1 MSVRN
6 LNKIT
11 NQLILN
17 YDQRFNKN
25 YNKIVEINSS
35 IMNKEELIIKENLEL
50 KKKEIT
56 ISLLKLSIFFIFL
69 FGVVLVM
76 HALKKID
83 TKKLIIFTIILFVI
97 FLIVARLYAVSL
109 FTGISTEDR
118 INNMKVYMNNYVGD
132 AISEELD
139 LSCPSTC
146 TADNPPPPNTVDI
159 SGYASPTLNID
170 PQTNVWKYGDI
181 PEDLYTS
188 SKVPPSDFYA
198 NPMDIPYYR
207 QTIEEELYNAP
218 KPFFGAVNPVSTYYQ
233 CQWLGGDTNNG
244 GLPNPESSTTYSTI
258 PCEYRQNFQ
267 EVGRYICTD
276 DPNKNSN
283 ISGICENISRSY
295 S

>member
-1 MSVRN
+1 MSATN
-6 LNKIT
+6 LNNIT

-35 IMNKEELIIKENLEL
+35 IVNKEELIIKENQEL
-50 KKKEIT
+50 QRKEII
-56 ISLLKLSIFFIFL
+56 ISLLKISIYFIFL
-69 FGVVLVM
+69 FGILLIV

-83 TKKLIIFTIILFVI
+83 LKKLIIMSVLLFIIY
-97 FLIVARLYAVSL
+97 LIVAWLYAVSL
-109 FTGISTEDR
+109 WTGVTTENR
-118 INNMKVYMNNYVGD
+118 IKNMKVQMQNYMGD
-132 AISEELD
+132 VISEDLD
-139 LSCPSTC
+139 LTCPSNC
-146 TADNPPPPNTVDI
+146 SSDNPPPPNTTEI
-159 SGYASPTLNID
+159 SGYESPTLNID

-188 SKVPPSDFYA
+188 SKIPPSDFYA
-198 NPMDIPYYR
+198 NPTGIPYYR

-218 KPFFGAVNPVSTYYQ
+218 KPFFGSVNPVSTYYQ
-233 CQWLGGDTNNG
+233 CQWLGGTNNQ
-244 GLPNPESSTTYSTI
+244 GLPNPESPTTYSTI

-283 ISGICENISRSY
+283 ISSICENISYSY